1 LKKIIFFLSV
11 ATMLLQASNF
21 RDGMLFYKNSNFKKA
36 ENSFLRAIND
46 DNSILANFMLGKM
59 YLLGEGMAPQIDLAI
74 KYLKI
79 SLISGNLRAKCFLA
93 EAYLKSNT
101 KQDQAV
107 ALLKEGLEKN
117 LRECKKIIKIYNIT
131 IEKKANK

>member
-1 LKKIIFFLSV
+1 
-11 ATMLLQASNF
+11 MLLQASNF